1 MTITEQRP
9 YVGELW
15 NDTARVRRTDPI
27 TSHEA
32 ADTNNTARSIGLVLD
47 ILQLEPLA
55 DHEVAAVALGR
66 GSELTGSR
74 LRTARATLV
83 QRGLVE
89 ATGIY
94 RMTMHR
100 RRANVWQ
107 VIK

>member
-66 GSELTGSR
+66 GSRLSGQR
-74 LRTARATLV
+74 LRSARATLV
-83 QRGLVE
+83 EQGRVE

-94 RMTMHR
+94 RLTMYGH
-100 RRANVWQ
+100 RANVWQ

>member
-1 MTITEQRP
+1 VTITEQRP

-32 ADTNNTARSIGLVLD
+32 ADTNNTARSIGMVLD
-47 ILQLEPLA
+47 ILQSEPLA
-55 DHEVAAVALGR
+55 DHEIETLAAAR
-66 GSELTGSR
+66 GSQFTGQR
-74 LRTARATLV
+74 LRTARAALV
-83 QRGLVE
+83 EQGRVE

-94 RMTMHR
+94 RLTMYG